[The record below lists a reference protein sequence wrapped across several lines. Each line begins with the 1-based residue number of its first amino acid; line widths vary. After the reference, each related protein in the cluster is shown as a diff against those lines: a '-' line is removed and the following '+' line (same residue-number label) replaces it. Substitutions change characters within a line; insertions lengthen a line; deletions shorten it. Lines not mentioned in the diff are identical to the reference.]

1 MAASLAELREKVN
14 QARADAIA
22 INEKA
27 TSEGRDLT
35 AEENA
40 QWESANDAFDKAR
53 AELEDAQ
60 KAQSNADNRAAKLAD
75 MEGFLSKSQGRQTS
89 ANAPVNKG
97 KAGNDGASEV
107 EYGALPDKAMSKA
120 FSKFFINGEQSL
132 LPGERAA
139 MQVDNAIQGGTLVLP
154 EQMVNQL
161 IKFVDDRVYM
171 RQIATVIPLT
181 NADSVGCPSWDTD
194 PGDAAWTPEVGA
206 YSEDSSARTGKRNL
220 KPNLLT
226 KGIKL
231 SRTLLRKSVFPADQL
246 IMNRLGYKLGV
257 ACENG
262 YLNGNGSDEPLG
274 VFTASTNG
282 ISTSRDVSTD
292 NTTTEIKADGLINAK
307 FSLKAQYQGSPSTRW
322 MFHRTAVRNIRK
334 LKDGNGQYLWQQ
346 GLAGAPDTILEVP
359 YLMSEFAPSTFTTG
373 LYVGIIGDFSF
384 YYIADSLALEFQRLD
399 ELYAGNSQVGF
410 IARLESDGMPVL
422 EEAFARVKLA

>member
-1 MAASLAELREKVN
+1 MASIQELREAVN

-27 TSEGRDLT
+27 KAENRDLT
-35 AEENA
+35 AEEIG
-40 QWESANDAFDKAR
+40 QWEAANDAFDKAR
-53 AELEDAQ
+53 EDLEKANAAQANAEARD
-60 KAQSNADNRAAKLAD
+60 AKLAEMVEFANKSPGKKTD
-75 MEGFLSKSQGRQTS
+75 ANTPAKSKE
-89 ANAPVNKG
+89 NAAEEPPQK
-97 KAGNDGASEV
+97 
-107 EYGALPDKAMSKA
+107 LPSYAMSKA
-120 FSKFFINGEQSL
+120 FSKFFINGESSL
-132 LPGERAA
+132 LPAERAA
-139 MQVDNAIQGGTLVLP
+139 MQVDTAIQGGTLVLP

-161 IKFVDDRVYM
+161 IKFVDDRVFM
-171 RQIATVIPLT
+171 RQLATVLPLT
-181 NADSVGCPSWDTD
+181 NADSVGVPSWDTD

-226 KGIKL
+226 KGIKI

-246 IMNRLGYKLGV
+246 VMQRLGYKLGI

-274 VFTASTNG
+274 IFTASVNG

-307 FSLKAQYQGSPSTRW
+307 FSLKAQYQSSPSTRW
-322 MFHRTAVRNIRK
+322 IFSRTAVRNIRK
-334 LKDGNGQYLWQQ
+334 LKDGNGQYLWQA
-346 GLAGAPDTILEVP
+346 GLAGNPDTILEVQ
-359 YLMSEFAPSTFTTG
+359 YLMSEYAPSTFTGG
-373 LYVGIIGDFSF
+373 LYVGIIGDLSF
-384 YYIADSLALEFQRLD
+384 YYIADSLQLEFQRLD

>member
-1 MAASLAELREKVN
+1 MASIKELSEAVA
-14 QARADAIA
+14 QARADALA

-27 TSEGRDLT
+27 TAENRDLT

-40 QWESANDAFDKAR
+40 QWEAANDAFDKASE
-53 AELEDAQ
+53 ALKDA
-60 KAQSNADNRAAKLAD
+60 ST
-75 MEGFLSKSQGRQTS
+75 SQ
-89 ANAPVNKG
+89 ANAQARADRLAAMEAFANTP
-97 KAGNDGASEV
+97 AGRRTEHASGTPKPKENVLDV
-107 EYGALPDKAMSKA
+107 EPEKLPGRAMSRA

-132 LPGERAA
+132 LPAERAA
-139 MQVDNAIQGGTLVLP
+139 MQVDVSIQGGTLVLP

-171 RQIATVIPLT
+171 RQVSTVLPLT
-181 NADSVGCPSWDTD
+181 NADSVGIPSWDTD
-194 PGDAAWTPEVGA
+194 PADAAWTPEVGA

-226 KGIKL
+226 KGIKI
-231 SRTLLRKSVFPADQL
+231 SRTLLRKSIFPADQL
-246 IMNRLGYKLGV
+246 VMQRLGYKLGI

-274 VFTASTNG
+274 IFTASTNG
-282 ISTSRDVSTD
+282 ISTGRDVSTD
-292 NTTTEIKADGLINAK
+292 NTTSEIKADGLINAK
-307 FSLKAQYQGSPSTRW
+307 FSLKSQYQGSPNTRW

-334 LKDGNGQYLWQQ
+334 LKDGNGQYLWQM

-373 LYVGIIGDFSF
+373 LYVGIIGDFTF